1 MCTTACNAISSKKYS
16 YKQRFKLNAL
26 SLALLGCFLHS
37 SVEAVEF
44 AEFYD
49 GFLRGKTVK
58 ETVDISRFNYGNPT
72 PAGEYLSDIYLN
84 QEFKGRLKLQFIE
97 VPEKNN
103 TALCADDTL
112 LEMLDLTDD
121 AIARTRNEHNE
132 CVLFD
137 NIAPEIKTDFNLNDL
152 QLDVK
157 SPQAFIKQRPL
168 GYISPAQWQVGVPV
182 AFIRYDASNYRYKY
196 ADINSQQS
204 YLGINA
210 GINFAGW
217 ALRHQGSISWQNNQ
231 RLPYQNTATYLQ
243 RDIAVLRGQLKIGD
257 FNTDGVLMDSFSLR
271 GVQLSSDDRMLATS
285 VQGYAPIIRGIAN
298 SNARVTVRQNG
309 SILREVTVPAGPF
322 SINDLYPMGYGGDLQ
337 VEILEANG
345 EKRTFSVPYTATA
358 QLIRPGYSRYQ
369 IAAGRYRFGNTLFNE
384 KIAQAT
390 WQYGLNNNITVNFG
404 ATFSKHYH
412 AELAGLA
419 FNTPFGSFAT
429 NATFSTAT
437 VIPLNEKYKGYSLSA
452 SYNKRIDPTNTNV
465 TLAAYRYLS
474 RNYMSLVDV
483 MMLNNQQ
490 RFNKETNGI
499 IRKNLKNQFQISI
512 SQELKPGW
520 GSAYLI
526 GTTNTYWDNSAKQNE
541 YQFGYSNNYK
551 SLSYNL
557 AFSQSK
563 NSLGY
568 KEKIISLNLSI
579 PFGNSANSA
588 YVSQQLNY
596 NKTQGHSSYTTLSG
610 TLGETNSYSYNLSFN
625 KQRAS
630 HSYAINQSYYSSL
643 MRLDSSWSQDNLH
656 NNQLSFGASGA
667 IVAHPRGITLTN
679 DLSDTFAI
687 IHAKGAKGAVINGT
701 NGSQI
706 DRFGNGIVPYI
717 SPYKIN
723 YVGINTDNL
732 SSNVELSA
740 TEEKVIPRAN
750 NAILV
755 EFATTVGNVVFFEIQ
770 NRESVPPLGTEV
782 FDQNGQAIGVVA
794 QGGRIY
800 SHISDEKGVLQLKWR
815 DKQCVIH
822 YHINHKTSE
831 DKPLIMP
838 VQCEFK

>member
-1 MCTTACNAISSKKYS
+1 MCTTVCNAISSKKYP
-16 YKQRFKLNAL
+16 YKQSFKLNAL

-58 ETVDISRFNYGNPT
+58 ETVDISRFNYGNPI

-97 VPEKNN
+97 VPEKDN

-121 AIARTRNEHNE
+121 AIARTRNEHNG
-132 CVLFD
+132 CILFD

-345 EKRTFSVPYTATA
+345 EKRTFS
-358 QLIRPGYSRYQ
+358 
-369 IAAGRYRFGNTLFNE
+369 
-384 KIAQAT
+384 
-390 WQYGLNNNITVNFG
+390 
-404 ATFSKHYH
+404 
-412 AELAGLA
+412 
-419 FNTPFGSFAT
+419 
-429 NATFSTAT
+429 
-437 VIPLNEKYKGYSLSA
+437 
-452 SYNKRIDPTNTNV
+452 
-465 TLAAYRYLS
+465 
-474 RNYMSLVDV
+474 
-483 MMLNNQQ
+483 
-490 RFNKETNGI
+490 
-499 IRKNLKNQFQISI
+499 
-512 SQELKPGW
+512 
-520 GSAYLI
+520 
-526 GTTNTYWDNSAKQNE
+526 
-541 YQFGYSNNYK
+541 
-551 SLSYNL
+551 
-557 AFSQSK
+557 
-563 NSLGY
+563 
-568 KEKIISLNLSI
+568 
-579 PFGNSANSA
+579 
-588 YVSQQLNY
+588 
-596 NKTQGHSSYTTLSG
+596 
-610 TLGETNSYSYNLSFN
+610 
-625 KQRAS
+625 
-630 HSYAINQSYYSSL
+630 
-643 MRLDSSWSQDNLH
+643 
-656 NNQLSFGASGA
+656 
-667 IVAHPRGITLTN
+667 
-679 DLSDTFAI
+679 
-687 IHAKGAKGAVINGT
+687 
-701 NGSQI
+701 
-706 DRFGNGIVPYI
+706 
-717 SPYKIN
+717 
-723 YVGINTDNL
+723 
-732 SSNVELSA
+732 
-740 TEEKVIPRAN
+740 
-750 NAILV
+750 
-755 EFATTVGNVVFFEIQ
+755 
-770 NRESVPPLGTEV
+770 
-782 FDQNGQAIGVVA
+782 
-794 QGGRIY
+794 
-800 SHISDEKGVLQLKWR
+800 
-815 DKQCVIH
+815 
-822 YHINHKTSE
+822 
-831 DKPLIMP
+831 
-838 VQCEFK
+838 